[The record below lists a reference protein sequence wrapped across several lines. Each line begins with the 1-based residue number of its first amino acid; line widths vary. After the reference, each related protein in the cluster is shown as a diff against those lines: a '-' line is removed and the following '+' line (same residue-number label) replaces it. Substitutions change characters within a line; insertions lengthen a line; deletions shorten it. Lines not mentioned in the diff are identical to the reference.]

1 MDDDSMD
8 ALRYMVQGRSVGK
21 AKRNSLYGKSIL
33 EQAVKSVKVG
43 SGRRLRGT
51 TTSFA
56 WTPEPESYDSPWD
69 APICR
74 KWEGRAEEFWD
85 ARLQG
90 PLMWEYAKNGSTRS
104 D

>member
-8 ALRYMVQGRSVGK
+8 ALRYMVQGRSAGK
-21 AKRNSLYGKSIL
+21 AQRNHYYGKSRL
-33 EQAVKSVKVG
+33 EDYVKQVNVG
-43 SGRRLRGT
+43 NRLRGT
-51 TTSFA
+51 TTDFA
-56 WTPEPESYDSPWD
+56 WTPEPESYDNPWD
-69 APICR
+69 APIWR
-74 KWEGRAEEFWD
+74 KWQGRAEEFWD

>member
-1 MDDDSMD
+1 MD
-8 ALRYMVQGRSVGK
+8 ALRYMVQGRSAGK
-21 AKRNSLYGKSIL
+21 AQRNHYYGKSRL
-33 EQAVKSVKVG
+33 EDYVKQVNVG
-43 SGRRLRGT
+43 NRLRGT
-51 TTSFA
+51 TTDFT